1 VESKIDDLIIL
12 YDSSVEITGRFYY
25 KDELKIKEGN
35 FGPYASFSI
44 LIEKPRKDKIA
55 KHYIFT
61 RVYGDKLVEK
71 LKRIKKGTFIRVL
84 GELESSFGGTYVNV
98 KVLTPVSTVE
108 LQEMLSRQKE
118 PEPEDLY
125 EEFAN
130 EKIDEE
136 DVLDETFLSEDEL
149 TKETEP
155 EPEPVEVIEKQE
167 IPWSSGWSK
176 KKRRGIF

>member
-1 VESKIDDLIIL
+1 
-12 YDSSVEITGRFYY
+12 
-25 KDELKIKEGN
+25 
-35 FGPYASFSI
+35 
-44 LIEKPRKDKIA
+44 
-55 KHYIFT
+55 
-61 RVYGDKLVEK
+61 
-71 LKRIKKGTFIRVL
+71 
-84 GELESSFGGTYVNV
+84 
-98 KVLTPVSTVE
+98 
-108 LQEMLSRQKE
+108 MLSRQKE

-125 EEFAN
+125 EEFEN